1 MSELQAWIASWL
13 SVVASWLPFGYSFGA
28 GMLAAVNPCGFAML
42 PAYLALFLGN
52 NEESTTS
59 GTARRL
65 IRAAVVGT
73 TVSLGFSTLFVLA
86 GVMVSLGGT
95 FLFPVMPWIGTAIG
109 ILLIVLGAAMFFGKV
124 ARPVLFEQLSD
135 RLTRRSERSI
145 PAFYLFG
152 LAYGLASLSCTL
164 PVFMIAAGSALV
176 SGDVARGML
185 QLGSYSLG
193 MASVIVTLTFA
204 LAFLR
209 FGLVR
214 AVRRA
219 VPYVQTAAAALLI
232 FAGLT
237 IVLYW
242 SAYR

>member
-1 MSELQAWIASWL
+1 MSELQAWFASWL

-28 GMLAAVNPCGFAML
+28 GMVAAVNPCGFAML

-52 NEESTTS
+52 HEET
-59 GTARRL
+59 RL
-65 IRAAVVGT
+65 GVSQRLFRAALVGLS
-73 TVSLGFSTLFVLA
+73 VSLGFSTLFVLA
-86 GVMVSLGGT
+86 GVVVSLGGT
-95 FLFPVMPWIGTAIG
+95 FLFPIMPWIGTAIG
-109 ILLIVLGAAMFFGKV
+109 ILLIVFGAAMFFGKV
-124 ARPVLFEQLSD
+124 ARPTIFEQLSD
-135 RLTRRSERSI
+135 RLTRGGERSVR
-145 PAFYLFG
+145 AFYLFG
-152 LAYGLASLSCTL
+152 LAYGLCSLSCTL

-176 SGDVARGML
+176 SGNVLRGTL

-209 FGLVR
+209 LGLVR
-214 AVRRA
+214 TVRRA
-219 VPYVQTAAAALLI
+219 VPYVQTAAAALPV
-232 FAGLT
+232 FAGMT

>member
-13 SVVASWLPFGYSFGA
+13 SVIASWLPFGYSFGA

-52 NEESTTS
+52 EEPTTS

-65 IRAAVVGT
+65 VRAAIVGT
-73 TVSLGFSTLFVLA
+73 SVSLGFSTLFVLA
-86 GVMVSLGGT
+86 GAVVSLGGT

-109 ILLIVLGAAMFFGKV
+109 VLLVVLGAAMFFGKV
-124 ARPVLFEQLSD
+124 ARPALFEQLSD
-135 RLTRRSERSI
+135 RLTRRGERSI

-219 VPYVQTAAAALLI
+219 VPYVQTAAAALLV